1 MLFGIKLAN
10 VKYASLRKDI
20 DDDNKRV
27 NGKIRTKSFESS
39 CSFFGINFNFISLA
53 IIHFDFT
60 IIFKNVTR
68 YELNISKKDIEINL
82 YFFSILG

>member
-68 YELNISKKDIEINL
+68 YKINV
-82 YFFSILG
+82 

>member
-1 MLFGIKLAN
+1 MKAVNHYIIVKNIKTEQKKVAGLI
-10 VKYASLRKDI
+10 VTEDI

-60 IIFKNVTR
+60 IIFKNVAR
-68 YELNISKKDIEINL
+68 YKINV
-82 YFFSILG
+82 